1 MRTRAEQRDE
11 PINPLKSAGFCPKAM
26 AFQLTKINKKPITRL
41 KNSLH
46 LPFNLCWIPFL
57 VLKYPTF
64 FSGFGTLETVVINR
78 WKPTA
83 WLWGW
88 KSCKWSLFF
97 PSNIY
102 LFLVALAD
110 SRFRVD
116 TSYFKTT
123 RTAAKKSSFTSTHIP
138 HYGQYGI
145 QHRTS
150 SSTFQKFSLFSLL
163 KFSLAREFIRN
174 LAKISKCHEK
184 WKIVKAMQII
194 LRFDEFFLE
203 NKEKRFILGIY
214 GSFPPSLTADE

>member
-1 MRTRAEQRDE
+1 M
-11 PINPLKSAGFCPKAM
+11 
-26 AFQLTKINKKPITRL
+26 
-41 KNSLH
+41 
-46 LPFNLCWIPFL
+46 
-57 VLKYPTF
+57 
-64 FSGFGTLETVVINR
+64 VINR

-163 KFSLAREFIRN
+163 KFSLASEFVRN

-184 WKIVKAMQII
+184 WKIVKADLTNFFLKIKKNDLFWVFMGHFP
-194 LRFDEFFLE
+194 LTCRWVGSFTRKENFDELW
-203 NKEKRFILGIY
+203 
-214 GSFPPSLTADE
+214 SC

>member
-1 MRTRAEQRDE
+1 M
-11 PINPLKSAGFCPKAM
+11 L
-26 AFQLTKINKKPITRL
+26 
-41 KNSLH
+41 NSI
-46 LPFNLCWIPFL
+46 FGAQISD
-57 VLKYPTF
+57 F

-163 KFSLAREFIRN
+163 KFSFG
-174 LAKISKCHEK
+174 
-184 WKIVKAMQII
+184 Q
-194 LRFDEFFLE
+194 
-203 NKEKRFILGIY
+203 GIY
-214 GSFPPSLTADE
+214 QEFSKNLKMSRKVKNRESNADHS